1 MIIDCHTHTG
11 VKLGFNMSEEK
22 LLEAMEKYNIDF
34 CIFSDCE
41 SAECDHNRRLLPK
54 NLQQSQEEVY
64 RQALRFARKHKGR
77 LAVMPWV
84 KPQTQ
89 GVTEELEQL
98 IAENLDITAGIKV
111 HPYHSN
117 MPFDGKEVE
126 SYIKLAEKYDLP
138 VLTHTGN
145 SDVDDCTRVF
155 NMAEKYP
162 KVKFIMGHMGL
173 GTDNSKAIELMKRQ
187 PNLYGDTAWVPIE
200 STIKAMAECG
210 SDRMVFGSDAT
221 IDGVDT
227 YNCNPKGEPS
237 MYRQYFG
244 KLKELLPKE
253 NYDKLMYKNAMDVF
267 NLNKFL

>member
-11 VKLGFNMSEEK
+11 VKIGFDMSEEK

-41 SAECDHNRRLLPK
+41 SAECDHSRKLLPDSM
-54 NLQQSQEEVY
+54 QQSQEEVY
-64 RQALRFARKHKGR
+64 RQGIRFARKHKGK

-89 GVTEELEQL
+89 GVTKEFEQL
-98 IAENLDITAGIKV
+98 LVDNLDITAGIKM

-117 MPFDGKEVE
+117 VAFDDKRVE
-126 SYIKLAEKYDLP
+126 DYIKLAEKYGLP
-138 VLTHTGN
+138 VLTHTGHD
-145 SDVDDCTRVF
+145 DVDDCTRVF
-155 NMAEKYP
+155 NMAKKYP

-173 GTDNSKAIELMKRQ
+173 GTDNNEAIELMKHL

-200 STIKAMAECG
+200 STVKAMEECG
-210 SDRMVFGSDAT
+210 SHKMVFGSDST

-227 YNCNPKGEPS
+227 YYCNPKGEPS
-237 MYRQYFG
+237 LYRQYFG
-244 KLKELLPKE
+244 KLKALLSKE
-253 NYDKLMYKNAMDVF
+253 DYDKLMYKNAIDIF